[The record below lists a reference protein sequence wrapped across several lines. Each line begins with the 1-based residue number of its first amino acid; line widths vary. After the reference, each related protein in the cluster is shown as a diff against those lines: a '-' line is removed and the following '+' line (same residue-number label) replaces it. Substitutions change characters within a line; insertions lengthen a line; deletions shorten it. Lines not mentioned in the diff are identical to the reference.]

1 LYAPKN
7 AHGGVMSKTE
17 EAWSRAALCADRA
30 HAAHDD
36 ETRRFFN
43 KLRDSWVQVA
53 NNCQLAE
60 SIEGEG
66 EVPAP
71 RGAP

>member
-1 LYAPKN
+1 MYAPKN

-30 HAAHDD
+30 HAAHDE

-53 NNCQLAE
+53 NNYQLAE
-60 SIEGEG
+60 SIEGEFKA
-66 EVPAP
+66 PTP
-71 RGAP
+71 RGDT